1 MSIATQNGGRC
12 SSLPPSTFNNEDCL
26 AVLDLSAESMV
37 PRRIPSSIL
46 QHNSKERHK
55 NSKLEPSDVAQGPT
69 YFSSCNVFQSYPT
82 SEDSQVHQST
92 RVSPSGSSL
101 VTDEDSGYGR
111 IAHPAFGQT
120 GSSSSIANSG
130 LSVADNISSSDSAPR
145 DELLIVMTE
154 DLVDWFQRMYPRLS
168 EHFDVDN
175 FFEKLSDGVLLCRY
189 ANDLHHLLTGHCSKT
204 RKEGRLQLNGT
215 RIGGVQA
222 YLPAGCPV
230 YQTRGLQGS
239 SATCGFVSRDNVSN
253 FLTWCRQLGMLDS
266 VLFESEDL
274 VCRKNPRNVA
284 ICLLELARLGG
295 RFGMAIPELIQLE
308 VEIDE
313 ELATESHDSRSLTQR
328 SSEISSSSSSI
339 TEHDRIVYCRRAS
352 CGVDKHVAESKLQE
366 PVLGSSFCC
375 STGDER
381 GDGPRDRAYKS
392 NRSSE
397 LRKLKKQ
404 QDYSVRKH
412 TSNVK
417 ETVVSGKR
425 KPELN
430 RPIVDMRSLD
440 EIVRDLLSQCTC
452 PQTFPMIRVS
462 EGRYLFGDKCTQ
474 IFVRIL
480 RNHVMVRVGGGWD
493 TLNHFLTKY
502 DECRKA
508 NPPNYRFPSESVFPS
523 KMRQA
528 KVNPSDAD
536 QVLASIRPCNTTP
549 PSKEGSPI
557 KGQGIL
563 CAIKKSPSRELPNG
577 QRCDDLESHKK
588 YNGDTVI
595 PVGKAVSTESY
606 QNGTCNLDQPEAYST
621 PNLTLVDTSEPKV
634 FPELVSTQQTTADN
648 VPNNIFNGLCKPS
661 CTATEQLEMTQLPS
675 SDSRNGANDTERN
688 SSVPLMKSTSRKT
701 NCNNVFD
708 RLSNSTQ
715 RKPSLGQLL
724 NQDGSKASRPIEA
737 LFKASKP
744 KQSRSTKPMPLIR
757 VDRKLQQQQCAKA
770 ESTER
775 AHPTRPLSSGRGS
788 RFQDAS
794 TPLFVDADP
803 PHKIGAKHRLSSRG
817 MNEQTVNSRRPSAPQ
832 SLTSPV
838 SPVGLSTF
846 DCSDSGFSRI
856 PRPIRSYSLSRIP
869 LSTTSIARLNLT
881 TVHDI

>member
-12 SSLPPSTFNNEDCL
+12 SSLPPSTFNNENCL

-37 PRRIPSSIL
+37 TSRIPSSIL
-46 QHNSKERHK
+46 QHSSKERHK
-55 NSKLEPSDVAQGPT
+55 NSNLEPSDVAQGPT

-92 RVSPSGSSL
+92 RISPSGSSL

-130 LSVADNISSSDSAPR
+130 LSAADNNSISDSAPR

-154 DLVDWFQRMYPRLS
+154 DLVDWFQRMYPGLS
-168 EHFDVDN
+168 ENFDVDN
-175 FFEKLSDGVLLCRY
+175 FFEKLSDGVLLCHY

-339 TEHDRIVYCRRAS
+339 TEHDRILYCRRAS
-352 CGVDKHVAESKLQE
+352 CGVDKHVAESKLRE
-366 PVLGSSFCC
+366 PMLGSRFCC
-375 STGDER
+375 STGEEER
-381 GDGPRDRAYKS
+381 GDGPRDRAYKT

-417 ETVVSGKR
+417 EAVVSGKR

-430 RPIVDMRSLD
+430 RPVVDMRSLD

-508 NPPNYRFPSESVFPS
+508 NPPNYRVPSESVFPS

-536 QVLASIRPCNTTP
+536 QVLTSIQPCNTTP

-563 CAIKKSPSRELPNG
+563 CAIKKSPSRELPND
-577 QRCDDLESHKK
+577 QLCYDLESHKK
-588 YNGDTVI
+588 YHVDTVI
-595 PVGKAVSTESY
+595 PVGKAASTESY
-606 QNGTCNLDQPEAYST
+606 QNETCNFDQPEVYST
-621 PNLTLVDTSEPKV
+621 LNLTPADTSESKV

-648 VPNNIFNGLCKPS
+648 VSNNIFNGLCKS
-661 CTATEQLEMTQLPS
+661 LCTATEQLGMTQLPS
-675 SDSRNGANDTERN
+675 SDSRNEANDMERN
-688 SSVPLMKSTSRKT
+688 SNITLMKSTSRKT
-701 NCNNVFD
+701 SWNNVFD
-708 RLSNSTQ
+708 RLSNSTP
-715 RKPSLGQLL
+715 RKSSLGQLL
-724 NQDGSKASRPIEA
+724 DQDGPKASRSTA
-737 LFKASKP
+737 AFKASKP
-744 KQSRSTKPMPLIR
+744 KQSRSTKPMLLSR
-757 VDRKLQQQQCAKA
+757 VDRKLQQQQCVKA
-770 ESTER
+770 ESTEGAR
-775 AHPTRPLSSGRGS
+775 RTKPPSSGQGS

-794 TPLFVDADP
+794 TPLFIDVDP
-803 PHKIGAKHRLSSRG
+803 PHKIGAKHRLSSCG
-817 MNEQTVNSRRPSAPQ
+817 MNEQIVNSRRPSAPQ
-832 SLTSPV
+832 SSTSPV
-838 SPVGLSTF
+838 SPVGLSAL
-846 DCSDSGFSRI
+846 DCSDGRFSRI

-881 TVHDI
+881 SVHDI

>member
-12 SSLPPSTFNNEDCL
+12 SSLPPSTLNNEDCF
-26 AVLDLSAESMV
+26 AVLDLSAESIV
-37 PRRIPSSIL
+37 TSRIPSSIL

-55 NSKLEPSDVAQGPT
+55 NGELEPNDVAPGPT

-92 RVSPSGSSL
+92 RVSPSGSSM
-101 VTDEDSGYGR
+101 VTDEDSGYGQ

-130 LSVADNISSSDSAPR
+130 LSVADNSMSDSAPR

-168 EHFDVDN
+168 ENFDVDN
-175 FFEKLSDGVLLCRY
+175 FFEKLSDGVLLCHY
-189 ANDLHHLLTGHCSKT
+189 ANDLHHLLTDHCSKT
-204 RKEGRLQLNGT
+204 RKDGRLQLNGT

-222 YLPAGCPV
+222 YLPAGCPI

-328 SSEISSSSSSI
+328 SSETSSSSSSI
-339 TEHDRIVYCRRAS
+339 TEHDRILYCRKAS
-352 CGVDKHVAESKLQE
+352 CGVGKHVAESKLRE
-366 PVLGSSFCC
+366 PVLGSGFCC
-375 STGDER
+375 STGEQER
-381 GDGPRDRAYKS
+381 GDIPRDRAYKT

-417 ETVVSGKR
+417 EAVVSGKR

-430 RPIVDMRSLD
+430 RPVVDMRSLD

-508 NPPNYRFPSESVFPS
+508 NPPNYRVPSESVFPS

-528 KVNPSDAD
+528 KVNPSDVD
-536 QVLASIRPCNTTP
+536 QVLTSIRPCNTTP
-549 PSKEGSPI
+549 PSKEDSPI

-577 QRCDDLESHKK
+577 QLCRDLESHKK

-595 PVGKAVSTESY
+595 PVRKAASTESY
-606 QNGTCNLDQPEAYST
+606 QNATHNLDQPEEYST
-621 PNLTLVDTSEPKV
+621 LNVALADTSEPKV

-648 VPNNIFNGLCKPS
+648 VHNSIFNGLCKPL
-661 CTATEQLEMTQLPS
+661 CTAMEQLGMTQLPS

-688 SSVPLMKSTSRKT
+688 SNVSQMKTTSQKT
-701 NCNNVFD
+701 TCNNVFE
-708 RLSNSTQ
+708 RLSNSAP
-715 RKPSLGQLL
+715 RKSSLGQLL
-724 NQDGSKASRPIEA
+724 DQDSSKASRLTAP

-744 KQSRSTKPMPLIR
+744 KQSLSTKPMLLSR
-757 VDRKLQQQQCAKA
+757 VDRKLQQQQCEKS
-770 ESTER
+770 ESSER
-775 AHPTRPLSSGRGS
+775 AHRTRLPSGQGS
-788 RFQDAS
+788 RIQDAS
-794 TPLFVDADP
+794 TPLFIDADP

-817 MNEQTVNSRRPSAPQ
+817 MNEQIMNSRRPSAPQ

-838 SPVGLSTF
+838 SPVGLSMF
-846 DCSDSGFSRI
+846 DCSDGRFSRI